1 MVKLKNRSETIK
13 NIRVIG
19 LLFIV
24 FFFII
29 GFRGYSLQVLSA
41 EKLSKIIKRQ
51 TERNI
56 ELSPKRGT
64 IYDRNGS
71 ELSVSIDVE
80 SLFARPHLIENKS
93 LTAIKISRILGIS
106 HKTILK
112 EFDKNKGFV
121 WIKRQIPPAEASK
134 IKKLGI
140 NGLDFTDESQRFYP
154 NKELGAQMI
163 GFVGRDSKGLEGI
176 EFEYN
181 NVLKGKSRGG
191 NRIGIQPHGWSG
203 PAR

>member
-19 LLFIV
+19 FLFIV

-29 GFRGYSLQVLSA
+29 GFRGYSLQILSA
-41 EKLSKIIKRQ
+41 EKLSEIIKKQ
-51 TERNI
+51 TERTI

-80 SLFARPHLIENKS
+80 SLFARPHLIDNKS

-112 EFDKNKGFV
+112 KFKKNKRFV

-140 NGLDFTDESQRFYP
+140 NGLGFVDESQRFYP
-154 NKELGAQMI
+154 NKELAAQMI
-163 GFVGRDSKGLEGI
+163 GFVGTDSKGLEG
-176 EFEYN
+176 N
-181 NVLKGKSRGG
+181 
-191 NRIGIQPHGWSG
+191 
-203 PAR
+203 